1 MCAAGR
7 ADREGPLAEV
17 RGPWAKAWQE
27 ASSTAQALD
36 TGHGWQVVGSSR
48 WPPDCRGQSEGSQQ
62 PAAVRVLQASSRQ
75 LRPLGWRPRAPG
87 ACRLNLSVADGYPRA
102 QDLDSGTSTGGLL
115 VDGPMELC
123 QRGRRRPRAQG
134 MNTGTSTGGLLVEG
148 FQHGRPARGRAPWS
162 CVRAGLGLRPGS
174 TQPACPISF
183 VRLG

>member
-27 ASSTAQALD
+27 ASPTAQALD
-36 TGHGWQVVGSSR
+36 AGHGWQVVGSSR

-87 ACRLNLSVADGYPRA
+87 ACRLNLSVADGCPRA
-102 QDLDSGTSTGGLL
+102 
-115 VDGPMELC
+115 GPG
-123 QRGRRRPRAQG
+123 QRH
-134 MNTGTSTGGLLVEG
+134 
-148 FQHGRPARGRAPWS
+148 QHGRPARGRAHGAVSAWPTAAPS
-162 CVRAGLGLRPGS
+162 PRHEHRHQHGRPARGGVPARAACSWTGTMELCAGRVGAPSRLHAARLSNKLR
-174 TQPACPISF
+174 
-183 VRLG
+183 